1 VTNTPNYN
9 FELIDFDSRPW
20 HTKEHD
26 NWRLVDA
33 ILARFFAVNDL
44 QGVWT
49 VALAVTVDQIYVDP
63 DDGTMW
69 TVLVAHTTP
78 STGTFATARVAN
90 ASYWE
95 SFTVSVSFQ
104 GQYTVGTAYSA
115 NQFVIDAGRYGV
127 VAAAHTAVTDYNTG
141 VAAGNVVTLLD
152 VSTAISESPTAS
164 AVTVGGSPTVTY
176 SATTGVF
183 AFGLPTGATGAT
195 GAAGEDGSD
204 YTADAE
210 LNAIAGLTSAANKAI
225 LFTGSGSAE
234 VIDLTAFAKTFL
246 DDAAATNVRTTLGLV
261 IGTNIQAYDADTV
274 VADSAK
280 EMTATMNFNATT
292 LTDEA
297 TVAWATA
304 ANQVVSVTLGGN
316 RALGAATG
324 IVDGAVYILRVIQDG
339 SGSRTL
345 SWNAKYH
352 FAGGTVPTLT
362 TAAAAQDIFVFLS
375 EGTNMKCVGQ
385 QLDVK
390 TA

>member
-1 VTNTPNYN
+1 MSTNWQS
-9 FELIDFDSRPW
+9 IS
-20 HTKEHD
+20 
-26 NWRLVDA
+26 VDA
-33 ILARFFAVNDL
+33 SFKGAWAAGTDYRINDF
-44 QGVWT
+44 VS
-49 VALAVTVDQIYVDP
+49 D
-63 DDGTMW
+63 
-69 TVLVAHTTP
+69 
-78 STGTFATARVAN
+78 AN
-90 ASYWE
+90 
-95 SFTVSVSFQ
+95 
-104 GQYTVGTAYSA
+104 
-115 NQFVIDAGRYGV
+115 RYGV
-127 VAAAHTAVTDYNTG
+127 VTTLHTSVTSYDTG
-141 VAAGNVVTLLD
+141 VAAGNIATLID
-152 VSTAISESPTAS
+152 GSDIISSATAS
-164 AVTVGGSPTVTY
+164 SLSVGSTPTVSYT
-176 SATTGVF
+176 SSTGVM
-183 AFGLPTGATGAT
+183 AFGIPTGATGAT
-195 GAAGEDGSD
+195 GAAGAD

-225 LFTGSGSAE
+225 LFTGSGTAE
-234 VIDLTAFAKTFL
+234 VIDVTAFAKTFL
-246 DDAAATNVRTTLGLV
+246 DDAAASNVRTTLGLV
-261 IGTNIQAYDADTV
+261 IGTNVQAYDADTV

-304 ANQVVSVTLGGN
+304 ANQVVSVTLGAN
-316 RALGAATG
+316 RALAAATG

-362 TAAAAQDIFVFLS
+362 TTAAAQDIFVFLS